1 MIWRLIRN
9 QSATDAFFAA
19 PAATTPLAGTEEVLI
34 LQGQQ
39 AAQVALSDLMQ
50 GLVSS
55 KGAVAAISGSRGSA
69 TSTVLGSLLT
79 ALAAL
84 GLITNSTTA

>member
-1 MIWRLIRN
+1 
-9 QSATDAFFAA
+9 
-19 PAATTPLAGTEEVLI
+19 
-34 LQGQQ
+34 
-39 AAQVALSDLMQ
+39 
-50 GLVSS
+50 
-55 KGAVAAISGSRGSA
+55 VAAISGSRGSA